1 MALADE
7 RGTEPPPDENDGDH
21 GAAFERQPPQDVAAE
36 QSVLGGMM
44 LSKDAIANVVEVL
57 QPQDFYRPAHHVI
70 YECVLDLYGRGEPA
84 DAVTVSAAL
93 ERRNEL
99 GKVGGGAYIH
109 TLLRTVPTA
118 ANANYYAE
126 IVSEKAVLRRLVEA
140 GTRIVQYGYNGAEGA
155 AIEEVVDRAQA
166 AVYDVTERRTS
177 EDYVALEEL
186 LQPTMDEIDAIAS
199 RGGESEGIPTGFV
212 DLDGVTNG
220 LHPGQMIIVAA
231 RPGVGKALAL
241 HTPLPTPEGWTTMGA
256 VSVGDQL
263 LGADGRSVRVTA
275 ATEVMHGHV
284 CYEIEFS
291 DGTLVV
297 ADEQHQWGLR
307 DGTVCTTAGL
317 RDRLGNRM
325 DVELPD
331 HGPFSLAQRDLPI
344 APYLLGVWLAAG
356 DKAGELSGVG
366 EDVLANLEPATPE
379 PNGLVRANDGV
390 VLDEETAAEL
400 AGLGVWHEAE
410 VPADYLRGSEQQ
422 RRSLLAGL
430 ADTAGSVGE
439 DGRVLLR
446 VRESLS
452 VRVREL
458 VLTLGY
464 PCTATVDPDSG
475 DEITTLVVFDSGEDQ
490 IFRRTEL
497 DDQHKLKRGGNRRP
511 RGVRAVRRV
520 DSVPVRCVEVDS
532 PDRLY
537 LASRSM
543 IPTHNS
549 TLGLDFARA
558 ASIRNGLGSV
568 IFSLEMGRTEIVMRM
583 LSAEARIRLGDMRG
597 GRMTDEDWTRLAR
610 RMSEINEAPLFIDD
624 SPNLTMM
631 EIRAKARRL
640 KQRND
645 IGLIVV
651 DYMQLMTSG
660 KRVESRQQEVSE
672 FSRSLKLLAK
682 ELEIPVVAI
691 SQLNRGPE
699 QRNDRKPQLSD
710 LRESGCLTGGTRL
723 LRADDGSEITFDE
736 LMAEGQRPLVWSVD
750 EQRRMVPRPITNV
763 FSSGVKEAFRV
774 VLASG
779 REVEAT
785 ANHPM
790 LTPWGWT
797 PLGELTEGAHV
808 AVPGRVPDPLD
819 AEPVSESEVVSLARS
834 ALDGGEVPH
843 RVFSLPRGQLALFLR
858 LCWDGEGSAAEPR
871 ELRAGWERRTVKGRA
886 LADGFQLL
894 LSRFTVHTRLRRP
907 SPEADPNRWEILLD
921 GIDSRQR
928 FAREIAG
935 AEVASREIASTAPA
949 PVARA
954 GGSLEPGAVAVGDG
968 TFSADRRER
977 AVTTDA
983 GSRRN
988 EVPSD
993 EVYSDD
999 VRWDDVRWDEIVEI
1013 TSLGEQPV
1021 YDATVADTHN
1031 FVANSVV
1038 VHNSLEQDA
1047 DMVILIHRPD
1057 AFERDDPRMGEA
1069 DLILAKHRAGPTE
1082 TVTVA
1087 HQLHYSRFVDM
1098 AQE

>member
-7 RGTEPPPDENDGDH
+7 RGSEPPPDDDGGH

-99 GKVGGGAYIH
+99 AKVGGGAYIH
-109 TLLRTVPTA
+109 TLLQAVPTA

-140 GTRIVQYGYNGAEGA
+140 GTRIVQYGYNGSEGA

-177 EDYVALEEL
+177 EDYAALEDL

-241 HTPLPTPEGWTTMGA
+241 DTPLPTPDGWTTMGA
-256 VSVGDQL
+256 VSVGDLL
-263 LGADGRSVRVTA
+263 LGADGRPVRVART
-275 ATEVMHGHV
+275 TEVMHGHP
-284 CYEIEFS
+284 CYEVEFS

-297 ADEQHQWGLR
+297 ADERHQWSLR

-317 RDRLGNRM
+317 RDRIANRL
-325 DVELPD
+325 DVELPGHD
-331 HGPFSLAQRDLPI
+331 PFALAQRDLPV

-356 DKAGELSGVG
+356 DAETGELSGVH
-366 EDVLANLEPATPE
+366 EDVLTNLEPEVPRDEDGT
-379 PNGLVRANDGV
+379 VRI
-390 VLDEETAAEL
+390 DEETAEKLAEL
-400 AGLGVWHEAE
+400 GAWREPD
-410 VPADYLRGSEQQ
+410 VPAEYLRGSQQQ
-422 RRSLLAGL
+422 RRSLLAGF
-430 ADTAGSVGE
+430 ADASGSVGE

-452 VRVREL
+452 VRLREL

-464 PCTATVDPDSG
+464 PCTATVDAESEAG
-475 DEITTLVVFDSGEDQ
+475 VASTLVVFDSGEDQ

-497 DDQHKLKRGGNRRP
+497 DDQHKRHRGGDRHTRR
-511 RGVRAVRRV
+511 VTAVRPT

-532 PDRLY
+532 TDRLY

-558 ASIRNGLGSV
+558 ASIKHGLGSV

-645 IGLIVV
+645 INLIVV

-682 ELEIPVVAI
+682 ELEVPIVAI

-736 LMAEGQRPLVWSVD
+736 LMAGGQRPLVWSVD
-750 EQRRMVPRPITNV
+750 EHHRMVARPITNV

-774 VLASG
+774 RLASG

-797 PLGELTEGAHV
+797 SLGELTTGSHV
-808 AVPGRVPDPLD
+808 AVPGRVPEPLC
-819 AEPVSESEVVSLARS
+819 AEPVPESEVARLAEAATRS
-834 ALDGGEVPH
+834 ASVPR
-843 RVFSLPRGQLALFLR
+843 RVFALPREQLALFLR
-858 LCWDGEGSAAEPR
+858 LFWGTEPVPEGSS
-871 ELRAGWERRTVKGRA
+871 ELAVELGDEFGSRTVTGRG
-886 LADGFQLL
+886 LADGIQLL
-894 LSRFTVHTRLRRP
+894 LSRFAIRSRLHRAAP
-907 SPEADPNRWEILLD
+907 VDGPDRWRVSLD
-921 GIDSRQR
+921 GRDSRLR
-928 FAREIAG
+928 FAREIAPVRASAATRAAVG
-935 AEVASREIASTAPA
+935 ARSATGSGASTALADTVEGAPPPPPDSPEPA
-949 PVARA
+949 EST
-954 GGSLEPGAVAVGDG
+954 G
-968 TFSADRRER
+968 
-977 AVTTDA
+977 
-983 GSRRN
+983 
-988 EVPSD
+988 
-993 EVYSDD
+993 DD
-999 VRWDDVRWDEIVEI
+999 VHWDEIVEI
-1013 TSLGEQPV
+1013 TSLGQRPV

-1031 FVANSVV
+1031 FVSNSVIM
-1038 VHNSLEQDA
+1038 HNSLEQDA

-1082 TVTVA
+1082 TITVA

>member
-7 RGTEPPPDENDGDH
+7 RGAEPPPDENDGDP
-21 GAAFERQPPQDVAAE
+21 GAGFERQPPQDVAAE

-256 VSVGDQL
+256 VSVGDTL
-263 LGADGRSVRVTA
+263 LGADGRPVRVTA
-275 ATEVMHGHV
+275 ATEVMHGRD

-297 ADEQHQWGLR
+297 ADEQHQWSLR

-356 DKAGELSGVG
+356 DKAGELSGVA
-366 EDVLANLEPATPE
+366 EDVLANLEPDGP
-379 PNGLVRANDGV
+379 VRVNDGV

-400 AGLGVWHEAE
+400 AELGIRHEAE
-410 VPADYLRGSEQQ
+410 VPAEYLRGSQQQ

-430 ADTAGSVGE
+430 ADAAGSVGE

-497 DDQHKLKRGGNRRP
+497 DDQHKRKRGGERRA
-511 RGVRAVRRV
+511 RGIRAVRRTA
-520 DSVPVRCVEVDS
+520 SVPVRCVEVDS

-750 EQRRMVPRPITNV
+750 DRRRMVARPITNV

-779 REVEAT
+779 REIEAT

-797 PLGELTEGAHV
+797 PLGELAEGTHV
-808 AVPGRVPDPLD
+808 GVPGRIPEPLG

-834 ALDGGEVPH
+834 ALDSGDVPR
-843 RVFSLPRGQLALFLR
+843 RVFALPRERLAVFLR
-858 LCWDGEGSAAEPR
+858 HIWGITGTETPDADGLPVGQ
-871 ELRAGWERRTVKGRA
+871 GGCVVTGRA
-886 LADGFQLL
+886 LADGLQLL
-894 LSRFTVHTRLRRP
+894 LSRFTVHSRLRRP
-907 SPEADPNRWEILLD
+907 SPEAEPDRWEVLLD
-921 GIDSRQR
+921 GLDSRLR

-935 AEVASREIASTAPA
+935 PEVGNQGVASRESASTAPA
-949 PVARA
+949 PVART
-954 GGSLEPGAVAVGDG
+954 GVSFEPGAVAGGVG
-968 TFSADRRER
+968 TLPADRRAR
-977 AVTTDA
+977 AVADD

-988 EVPSD
+988 DVSPD
-993 EVYSDD
+993 GAPSDD
-999 VRWDDVRWDEIVEI
+999 VCWDEIVEI

-1038 VHNSLEQDA
+1038 MHNSLEQDA